1 MKKILFLF
9 LILLLVSCNQSG
21 EKDNTEK
28 IDDLTAYVDP
38 FIGTGEHGHTFPGA
52 TRPFGMVQVSPING
66 TEGWDW
72 CSGYHHSDS
81 IKYLRATRKL

>member
-38 FIGTGEHGHTFPGA
+38 FIGTGEHLPWCNKTIWNGA
-52 TRPFGMVQVSPING
+52 SKP
-66 TEGWDW
+66 
-72 CSGYHHSDS
+72 H
-81 IKYLRATRKL
+81 

>member
-38 FIGTGEHGHTFPGA
+38 FIGTANTDTPSL
-52 TRPFGMVQVSPING
+52 VQHAHL
-66 TEGWDW
+66 EW
-72 CSGYHHSDS
+72 C
-81 IKYLRATRKL
+81 K